1 MIMTEPSGRKAQGN
15 HLCLGR
21 KPTVGANFLWLAV
34 IPWALYLGLA
44 TAPAMA
50 AEKDGFRAFLAETPA
65 SEIFPGADRYGTA
78 QGSPPAAAV
87 FRGNEQ
93 IGYVFLN
100 TDFFPSI
107 GYSGKPIHVLLSID
121 MAGVIRGARLV
132 KHSEPIVLIGIPE
145 RKITAVI
152 DGYVGFNVPAL
163 LAGPGDHKVDIV
175 SGATV
180 TIMVID
186 DSILRSSIKVARKF
200 GLGGLQPESS
210 APVGPK
216 REIAPDMQPAV
227 DWTGLMGDGS
237 VRRLVISVGDVNRA
251 FAASG
256 DPEAAARPEQGD
268 AGETFID
275 LNAALVSIPTI
286 GRSLLGDDEY
296 ANLRKRLQPG
306 QSAILVM
313 GRGRYSFKGS
323 GYVRGGIFD
332 RFQLIQG
339 ETSIRF
345 RDKYHKRLREIA
357 AAGAPAFKEVGLFY
371 TASEAAFNP
380 AKPWRLELL
389 VNRATGP
396 TRKAYLTF
404 DLGYQPPD
412 KYLTTPVQPPA
423 AGTPAPTQAGFDETG
438 GLPLWQKLWLAKT
451 WQIGILL
458 TAISVLTAA
467 FFFQVKLAH
476 YPRFAEAFRTVFLI
490 FTLFWIGYYANAQLS
505 VVNVMTFFNA
515 MRADFRWEYFLMEP
529 LIFIL
534 WCSVAASLLFWGR
547 GGYCGWLCP
556 FGALQELT
564 NKLAKV
570 FKVPQITLPWGLH
583 ERIWP
588 VKYMVFLALF
598 GVSVYSLTLAEQL
611 AEIEPFKTA
620 IVLKFDRPWPY
631 LLFVAALLAPG
642 LFIERFYCRY
652 FCVLGAALA
661 IPGRLRMFEWL
672 KRYKECG
679 SPCQTCANEC
689 MVQAIH
695 PEGHINPNE
704 CLYCMH
710 CQILYHHEHRCPV
723 VIKKRERRERRAA
736 LASDSMK
743 RAKPT
748 TEETG
753 NTEMATKTKP

>member
-1 MIMTEPSGRKAQGN
+1 MRINEPSGDQSQGKSFRLWRKWV
-15 HLCLGR
+15 
-21 KPTVGANFLWLAV
+21 VGIILWLAV
-34 IPWALYLGLA
+34 IPGILILGL
-44 TAPAMA
+44 TAAPVMA
-50 AEKDGFRAFLAETPA
+50 AEGDGLHSFLAETQA
-65 SEIFPGADRYGTA
+65 SEIFPGADHFGEVV
-78 QGSPPAAAV
+78 GSPPAAPV
-87 FRGNEQ
+87 LRGTEQ

-107 GYSGKPIHVLLSID
+107 GYSGKPIDVLLSID

-152 DGYVGFNVPAL
+152 DGYIGFDIPAL
-163 LAGPGDHKVDIV
+163 LSGPGNHKVDIV

-186 DSILRSSIKVARKF
+186 DGILRSSIKVARKF
-200 GLGGLQPESS
+200 GLGGLRPAATASL
-210 APVGPK
+210 GPK
-216 REIAPDMQPAV
+216 REIAPDMRPV
-227 DWTGLMGDGS
+227 EDWSGLADDGS
-237 VRRLVISVGDVNRA
+237 VRRRVITVGDINRA
-251 FAASG
+251 FAESG
-256 DPEAAARPEQGD
+256 DPEAAARPEQGAD
-268 AGETFID
+268 EETFTD
-275 LNAALVSIPTI
+275 LNIALVSIPTI
-286 GRSLLGDDEY
+286 GRSLLGADEY
-296 ANLRKRLQPG
+296 ANLQNRLEPG

-332 RFQLIQG
+332 RFQIIQG

-345 RDKYHKRLREIA
+345 RDKNHKRLRETTA
-357 AAGAPAFKEVGLFY
+357 TGAPAFKEVGLFY
-371 TASEAAFNP
+371 IPRAAIFDP

-389 VNRATGP
+389 VSRATGP
-396 TRKAYLTF
+396 TSKAYLTF
-404 DLGYQPPD
+404 DLDYGAPD
-412 KYLTTPVQPPA
+412 KYLAAPVQVASLPDA
-423 AGTPAPTQAGFDETG
+423 ASAGFDENG
-438 GLPLWQKLWLAKT
+438 MPLWQKLWLAKT

-458 TAISVLTAA
+458 AAISLLTVA
-467 FFFQVKLAH
+467 FFFQNTLTR
-476 YPRFAEAFRTVFLI
+476 YPRFAETSRIVFLI
-490 FTLFWIGYYANAQLS
+490 FTLFWIGFYANAQLS

-547 GGYCGWLCP
+547 GAYCGWLCP
-556 FGALQELT
+556 FGALQELM
-564 NKLAKV
+564 NKLAKAARI
-570 FKVPQITLPWGLH
+570 PQITVPWGVH
-583 ERIWP
+583 ERLWP
-588 VKYMVFLALF
+588 LKYMLFLALF
-598 GVSVYSLTLAEQL
+598 GIAVYSLTLAEQL

-631 LLFVAALLAPG
+631 LLFALAMLAPG

-652 FCVLGAALA
+652 FCALGAALA
-661 IPGRLRMFEWL
+661 IPGRLRMFDWL

-679 SPCQTCANEC
+679 SPCQICANEC

-695 PEGHINPNE
+695 PEGNINPNE

-710 CQILYHHEHRCPV
+710 CQILYHHEHKCPV
-723 VIKKRERRERRAA
+723 MIKKRERRERRTA

-743 RAKPT
+743 PEK
-748 TEETG
+748 E
-753 NTEMATKTKP
+753 

>member
-1 MIMTEPSGRKAQGN
+1 MFINKPSGHQTQGHRFYLWRKRAIAAI
-15 HLCLGR
+15 L
-21 KPTVGANFLWLAV
+21 LWLIA
-34 IPWALYLGLA
+34 IPGALSLGAA
-44 TAPAMA
+44 TAPALA
-50 AEKDGFRAFLAETPA
+50 AEREGLGSFLAVTPA
-65 SEIFPGADRYGTA
+65 SEIFPGADRFGEI

-87 FRGNEQ
+87 LRGGEQ

-100 TDFFPSI
+100 SDFFPSI
-107 GYSGKPIHVLLSID
+107 GYSGKPINILLSIN

-132 KHSEPIVLIGIPE
+132 RHSEPIVLVGIPE

-152 DGYVGFNVPAL
+152 DGYIGFDIPAL

-200 GLGGLQPESS
+200 GLGGLQPKSPP
-210 APVGPK
+210 PVGPK
-216 REIAPDMQPAV
+216 REIAPDMRPAE
-227 DWTGLMGDGS
+227 DWLGLAGDGS
-237 VRRLVISVGDVNRA
+237 VRRLVITVGDVNRS
-251 FAASG
+251 FAASA
-256 DPEAAARPEQGD
+256 DPEAAARPEQGAD
-268 AGETFID
+268 DETFVD
-275 LNAALVSIPTI
+275 LYVALVSIPTV
-286 GRSLLGDDEY
+286 GLSLLGDGEY
-296 ANLRKRLQPG
+296 ANLRNRLVPG

-345 RDKYHKRLREIA
+345 RDKHHKRLREIA
-357 AAGAPAFKEVGLFY
+357 AADAPDFKGIDLFHIPPEVAFD
-371 TASEAAFNP
+371 P
-380 AKPWRLELL
+380 AEPWRLELL
-389 VNRATGP
+389 VSRATGP
-396 TRKAYLTF
+396 TSKAYLTF
-404 DLGYQPPD
+404 DLNYQTPD
-412 KYLTTPVQPPA
+412 KYLTAPVP
-423 AGTPAPTQAGFDETG
+423 TPATSVKDAVSAGFDEG
-438 GLPLWQKLWLAKT
+438 GRPLWQKLWLAKI
-451 WQIGILL
+451 WQVGVLAA
-458 TAISVLTAA
+458 AISVLTIA
-467 FFFQVKLAH
+467 FFFQNTLAG
-476 YPRFAEAFRTVFLI
+476 YPRFAETFRVVFLT
-490 FTLFWIGYYANAQLS
+490 FTLFWIGYYTNAQLS

-515 MRADFRWEYFLMEP
+515 MRAEFRWEYFLMEP

-534 WCSVAASLLFWGR
+534 WGSVAASLLFWGR
-547 GGYCGWLCP
+547 GAYCGWLCP

-564 NKLAKV
+564 NKLAKALR
-570 FKVPQITLPWGLH
+570 VPQIAVPWGVH

-588 VKYMVFLALF
+588 VKYMIFMALF
-598 GVSVYSLTLAEQL
+598 GISIGSLTLAEQL

-631 LLFVAALLAPG
+631 LLFAFAMLAPG

-652 FCVLGAALA
+652 FCALGAALA

-672 KRYKECG
+672 RRYKECG
-679 SPCQTCANEC
+679 SPCRTCANEC

-710 CQILYHHEHRCPV
+710 CQILYHHDRRCPV
-723 VIKKRERRERRAA
+723 MIKKRERRERRTA

-743 RAKPT
+743 P
-748 TEETG
+748 ETVKRKG
-753 NTEMATKTKP
+753 

>member
-1 MIMTEPSGRKAQGN
+1 MRINEPSGDQSQGKSFRLWRKWV
-15 HLCLGR
+15 
-21 KPTVGANFLWLAV
+21 VGIILWLAV
-34 IPWALYLGLA
+34 IPGILILGSA
-44 TAPAMA
+44 AAPVMA
-50 AEKDGFRAFLAETPA
+50 AEGDGLHSFLAETQA
-65 SEIFPGADRYGTA
+65 SEIFPGADRFGEVV
-78 QGSPPAAAV
+78 GSPPAAPV
-87 FRGNEQ
+87 LRGTEQ

-107 GYSGKPIHVLLSID
+107 GYSGKPIDVLLSID

-152 DGYVGFNVPAL
+152 DGYIGFDIPAL
-163 LAGPGDHKVDIV
+163 LSGPGNHKVDIV

-186 DSILRSSIKVARKF
+186 DGILRSSIKVARKF
-200 GLGGLQPESS
+200 GLGGLRPAATASL
-210 APVGPK
+210 GPK
-216 REIAPDMQPAV
+216 REIAPDMRPV
-227 DWTGLMGDGS
+227 EDWSGLADDGS
-237 VRRLVISVGDVNRA
+237 VRRRVITVGDINRA
-251 FAASG
+251 FAESG
-256 DPEAAARPEQGD
+256 DPEAAARPEQGAD
-268 AGETFID
+268 EETFID
-275 LNAALVSIPTI
+275 FNIALVSIPTI
-286 GRSLLGDDEY
+286 GRSLLGADEY
-296 ANLRKRLQPG
+296 ANLQNRLEPG

-332 RFQLIQG
+332 RFQIIQG

-345 RDKYHKRLREIA
+345 RDKNHKRLRETTA
-357 AAGAPAFKEVGLFY
+357 TGAPAFKEVGLFY
-371 TASEAAFNP
+371 IPRAAIFDP

-389 VNRATGP
+389 VSRATGP
-396 TRKAYLTF
+396 TSKAYLTF
-404 DLGYQPPD
+404 DLDYGAPD
-412 KYLTTPVQPPA
+412 KYLAAPVQVASLPDA
-423 AGTPAPTQAGFDETG
+423 ASAGFDENG
-438 GLPLWQKLWLAKT
+438 MPLWQKLWLAKT

-458 TAISVLTAA
+458 AAISLLTVA
-467 FFFQVKLAH
+467 FFFQNTLTR
-476 YPRFAEAFRTVFLI
+476 YPRFAETSRIVFLV
-490 FTLFWIGYYANAQLS
+490 FTLFWIGFYANAQLS

-547 GGYCGWLCP
+547 GAYCGWLCP
-556 FGALQELT
+556 FGALQELM
-564 NKLAKV
+564 NKLAKAARI
-570 FKVPQITLPWGLH
+570 PQITVPWGVH
-583 ERIWP
+583 ERLWP
-588 VKYMVFLALF
+588 LKYMLFLALF
-598 GVSVYSLTLAEQL
+598 GIAVYSLTLAEQL

-631 LLFVAALLAPG
+631 LLFALAMLAPG

-652 FCVLGAALA
+652 FCALGAALA
-661 IPGRLRMFEWL
+661 IPGRLRMFDWL

-679 SPCQTCANEC
+679 SPCQICANEC

-695 PEGHINPNE
+695 PEGNINPNE

-710 CQILYHHEHRCPV
+710 CQILYHHEHKCPV
-723 VIKKRERRERRAA
+723 MIKKRERRERRTA

-743 RAKPT
+743 PEK
-748 TEETG
+748 E
-753 NTEMATKTKP
+753 